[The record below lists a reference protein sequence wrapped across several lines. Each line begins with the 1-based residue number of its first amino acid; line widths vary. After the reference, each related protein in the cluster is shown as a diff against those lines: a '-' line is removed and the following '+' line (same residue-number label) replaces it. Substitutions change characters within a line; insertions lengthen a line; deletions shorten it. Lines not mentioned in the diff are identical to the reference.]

1 MTWARL
7 KLVDASGN
15 PLQGK
20 KAGQQAE
27 RIFNL
32 AILQWWVGH
41 GDYCELQYPGQS
53 PVYVE
58 IKDKRL
64 EMFTG
69 TSGGYAGK

>member
-7 KLVDASGN
+7 KLVDAGGN

-20 KAGQQAE
+20 KPGQQAE

-32 AILQWWVGH
+32 AALQWWVGH
-41 GDYCELQYPGQS
+41 GGYCELQYSGQP
-53 PVYVE
+53 PVYVD

-69 TSGGYAGK
+69 PSGGYASE